1 MPVSATGRRISRVTK
16 PKNTNPLLLRR
27 NSSAHF
33 NFTNHPRRKPSLP
46 TSKSAPE
53 GRDDGAFES
62 RLTDA
67 GRIASLA
74 TDQPVHDVAQLMRWI
89 HDHMFADMPERGA
102 GMNSTRIA
110 EVLNYRRAL
119 PPIVTVAHVH
129 ALGNSPTTTERRIA
143 ELVRAGVVRKV
154 LVPGR
159 GAGGAAVG
167 EGLALT
173 EEWERRVREAAGL
186 EDHVKEKYIRVM
198 RANPT
203 AATISGS
210 HFTTSEA
217 AALTAAGFLT
227 STSATI
233 SNNDLFSHP
242 GAPSLGSL
250 SSLSTASSSAASGS
264 LGAVGGTNAFHDRG
278 GGGGGLARQTS
289 CTNTSGALARS
300 EFTFSLPSMGPYLRL
315 LLSARAH
322 LLALL
327 AKSSL
332 KYREAPRELL
342 RERWSGGV
350 AGEDAV
356 SRARGARGDFGAT
369 LPGRTKKWKAFYGL
383 EFDWVLEECLG
394 SGLVDVFETGSVGL
408 GVRAT

>member
-102 GMNSTRIA
+102 
-110 EVLNYRRAL
+110 
-119 PPIVTVAHVH
+119 VAHVH

-143 ELVRAGVVRKV
+143 ELVRAGVVRKF

-289 CTNTSGALARS
+289 CTTTSGALARS

-350 AGEDAV
+350 AGEDAA
-356 SRARGARGDFGAT
+356 SRARRARGDFGAI